1 MRSPSRVFKH
11 PSSARYIRLMGKSVQ
26 IVAFARPR
34 ADAAGYLR
42 IEIDRSLTG
51 TGHES
56 YECAPSEENDR
67 PTDVLARSLFKTGLV
82 KRVHIFSNVITIALQ
97 VTMEESEQDT
107 NQQDDMLRTVVE
119 QLFVHYRPGV
129 LPTPV

>member
-1 MRSPSRVFKH
+1 
-11 PSSARYIRLMGKSVQ
+11 MGKSVQ

-34 ADAAGYLR
+34 AGYLR
-42 IEIDRSLTG
+42 IEIDRSLSG

-56 YECAPSEENDR
+56 YESAPSEEADR
-67 PTDVLARSLFKTGLV
+67 PTDVLARSLFATGFV
-82 KRVHIFSNVITIALQ
+82 KRVHIFSNVITIALLEG
-97 VTMEESEQDT
+97 VSTVNEARDTMEELGQDT
-107 NQQDDMLRTVVE
+107 NFQQEQVLRTVVE

>member
-1 MRSPSRVFKH
+1 
-11 PSSARYIRLMGKSVQ
+11 MGKSVQ

-34 ADAAGYLR
+34 AGFVR

-56 YECAPSEENDR
+56 YNEAPIEDSVR
-67 PTDVLARSLFKTGLV
+67 PTDVLARTLFETGIV
-82 KRVHIFSNVITIALQ
+82 QRVHIFSNVITIALRSVGPGVFLETELTFEDPSR
-97 VTMEESEQDT
+97 VTMEDT
-107 NQQDDMLRTVVE
+107 QQVSTLRNVVE

>member
-1 MRSPSRVFKH
+1 
-11 PSSARYIRLMGKSVQ
+11 MGKSVQ

-34 ADAAGYLR
+34 AGYLR

-56 YECAPSEENDR
+56 YESAPLEECDR
-67 PTDVLARSLFKTGLV
+67 PTDVLARSLFATGCV
-82 KRVHIFSNVITIALQ
+82 KRVHIFSNVITITLQ
-97 VTMEESEQDT
+97 SEAEVVTLGEGRATMEELKQEKFSR
-107 NQQDDMLRTVVE
+107 QDDMLRTVVE

>member
-1 MRSPSRVFKH
+1 
-11 PSSARYIRLMGKSVQ
+11 MGKSVQ
-26 IVAFARPR
+26 IVALTRPR
-34 ADAAGYLR
+34 VGYLR

-56 YECAPSEENDR
+56 YASAPAQERDR
-67 PTDVLARSLFKTGLV
+67 PTDVLARSLFETGLV
-82 KRVHIFSNVITIALQ
+82 EQVHIFSNVITITLQ
-97 VTMEESEQDT
+97 SRSGVATGREDVATVEESVQEKLSR
-107 NQQDDMLRTVVE
+107 QDDLLRSVVE

>member
-1 MRSPSRVFKH
+1 
-11 PSSARYIRLMGKSVQ
+11 MGKSVQ

-34 ADAAGYLR
+34 VGYLR
-42 IEIDRSLTG
+42 IEIDRSLSG

-56 YECAPSEENDR
+56 YESAPSEEHNR
-67 PTDVLARSLFKTGLV
+67 PVDVLARSLFATGIV
-82 KRVHIFSNVITIALQ
+82 KRVHILSNVITIAL
-97 VTMEESEQDT
+97 VEDSSMVHGACDTMEELGQDT
-107 NQQDDMLRTVVE
+107 NLQQEQALCTVVE

>member
-1 MRSPSRVFKH
+1 
-11 PSSARYIRLMGKSVQ
+11 MGKSVQ

-34 ADAAGYLR
+34 AGYLR
-42 IEIDRSLTG
+42 IEIDRSLSG

-56 YECAPSEENDR
+56 YESAPPEEADR
-67 PTDVLARSLFKTGLV
+67 PTDVLARSLFATGFV
-82 KRVHIFSNVITIALQ
+82 KRVHIFSNVITIAL
-97 VTMEESEQDT
+97 VEDSSTVHHARDTMEESEQDV
-107 NQQDDMLRTVVE
+107 QLRTVVE